1 MKGQHLIVDIKECQR
16 VDILNDVKIC
26 MELFDTLCIKYNF
39 NVLNRSSHIFQPQGI
54 SVLYL
59 LAESHISCHTWPE
72 KKFISLDCYTCSDN
86 ITFEI
91 HKQLYDDLLKAFEGK
106 EHRFI
111 IMDRSFE
118 KDDSVIYNSNDP
130 RNDS

>member
-1 MKGQHLIVDIKECQR
+1 MKGQHLIVDMKECQN
-16 VDILNDVKIC
+16 INLLNNVEEC
-26 MELFDTLCIKYNF
+26 MKLFDSLCIKYNF
-39 NVLNRSSHIFQPQGI
+39 NVLNRSSHVFQPQGI

-72 KKFISLDCYTCSDN
+72 KKFFSLDCYTCSDN

-91 HKQLYDDLLKAFEGK
+91 HKELYEDLLLAYGGK
-106 EHRFI
+106 EDRFI

-118 KDDSVIYNSNDP
+118 
-130 RNDS
+130 